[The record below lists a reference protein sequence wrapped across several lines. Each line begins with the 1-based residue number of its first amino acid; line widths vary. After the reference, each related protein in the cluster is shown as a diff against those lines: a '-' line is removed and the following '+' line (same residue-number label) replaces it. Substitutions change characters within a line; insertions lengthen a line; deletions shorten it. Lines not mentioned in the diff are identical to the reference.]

1 MERVSLRSGCRHDG
15 LLFSRESLAVM
26 RDRVLTINLSKTKL
40 NLKRNFK
47 FLKTRLLL
55 LRQLFLTEIR
65 YYT

>member
-1 MERVSLRSGCRHDG
+1 MMH
-15 LLFSRESLAVM
+15 
-26 RDRVLTINLSKTKL
+26 DRVLNINLFKIKL

-65 YYT
+65 NDT